1 VGENSF
7 GKGLIQTL
15 IPLSDGSGITVT
27 TAKYQ
32 TPSGNDINGTGITP
46 DIESKLPF
54 QEGNTNEICKVL
66 KTSSFETLFVG
77 LPSEKDQME
86 DPLLTFQ

>member
-1 VGENSF
+1 MGENSF

-32 TPSGNDINGTGITP
+32 TPAGNDINGTGITP
-46 DIESKLPF
+46 DIESKLTF
-54 QEGNTNEICKVL
+54 IGGNTSEICKVL
-66 KTSSFETLFVG
+66 KTASFETLLVD
-77 LPSEKDQME
+77 LPSEKDQKE
-86 DPLLTFQ
+86 DPLLTP